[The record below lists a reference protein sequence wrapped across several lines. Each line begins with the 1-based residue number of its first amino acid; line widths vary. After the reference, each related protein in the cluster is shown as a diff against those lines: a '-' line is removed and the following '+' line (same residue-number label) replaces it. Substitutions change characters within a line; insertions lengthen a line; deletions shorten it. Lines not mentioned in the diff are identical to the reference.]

1 MHFQQD
7 WKIAPRDQPLL
18 MNAPAFLDS
27 VTAIDRH
34 RPGSHPRTIR
44 PVRLHSWLNWH
55 VKGTEGIYHK
65 TSRWA
70 FNVIITSNSLRNKF
84 KTKCTAVINNYVP
97 PKFTSTRYSQPLCN
111 KSIKKYRRRIASRN
125 TGEGRKELIR
135 KPVERTDQQTGSVVT
150 FNTASENEQKRKF
163 TGYNGQV

>member
-27 VTAIDRH
+27 VTAIPSRSTST
-34 RPGSHPRTIR
+34 RQSPSH
-44 PVRLHSWLNWH
+44 N
-55 VKGTEGIYHK
+55 TEGIYHK

-135 KPVERTDQQTGSVVT
+135 KPVERSDQQTGSVVT
-150 FNTASENEQKRKF
+150 FNTASKNEQKRKF
-163 TGYNGQV
+163 TGYKGQV